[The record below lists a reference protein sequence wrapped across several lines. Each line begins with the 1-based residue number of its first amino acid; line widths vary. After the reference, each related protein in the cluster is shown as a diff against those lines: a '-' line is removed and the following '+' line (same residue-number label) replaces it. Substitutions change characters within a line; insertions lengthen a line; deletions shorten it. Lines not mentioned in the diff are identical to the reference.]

1 MRDVEDFE
9 VHLATC
15 PQCAGELARYREV
28 STAVAGL
35 RETLEGLPLGFT
47 DRVLERVGSPAGM
60 WRSRAVDLVH
70 DRRMHV
76 AAASLGGALVGA
88 TAMAIVWWR
97 LAKRTVAGVEHS
109 APAA

>member
-1 MRDVEDFE
+1 MHDVEDFE

-15 PQCAGELARYREV
+15 PQCSGELARYREV
-28 STAVAGL
+28 TGAVGAL
-35 RETLEGLPLGFT
+35 REVYEALPLGFS
-47 DRVLERVGSPAGM
+47 DRVLARVGTPVGM

-97 LAKRTVAGVEHS
+97 LAKRAVSGVGH
-109 APAA
+109 AA

>member
-1 MRDVEDFE
+1 MDEVEDFE

-28 STAVAGL
+28 AAAVGALGGAYEL
-35 RETLEGLPLGFT
+35 LPLGFAE
-47 DRVLERVGSPAGM
+47 RVLARVGSPAVL

-97 LAKRTVAGVEHS
+97 LAKRAVSGVGH
-109 APAA
+109 AA